1 MKEINEILKNIVGT
15 YRFTEIDFSAELES
29 LDSKKNLVTFRLGD
43 LDMKMFIRYLQD
55 LDIDN
60 PFFKLKVQLED

>member
-1 MKEINEILKNIVGT
+1 MKEVDKILKNIVGT
-15 YRFTEIDFSAELES
+15 YRFTEIDFSAELEL